1 MSSTDPT
8 AWFEIHVQDGP
19 RARACRGA
27 MPGAKP
33 ETPGAPCDGPAHG
46 FISPAWIAVEAGR
59 EQVAGGNAMRESRRS
74 ASTDTSPGPSASQ
87 AIRSVGMLW
96 HETCV

>member
-59 EQVAGGNAMRESRRS
+59 EQVAGDSVMREK
-74 ASTDTSPGPSASQ
+74 P
-87 AIRSVGMLW
+87 AIGEYGHIARAIGITGNPFGRHALA
-96 HETCV
+96 